1 MHSLRLTCLLVL
13 TRPPLG
19 QIYCAFFFLFF
30 SLTRLRPESCK
41 TRNDLSRPDL
51 IYRGSISEDHRP
63 RRNSSMINHGE
74 RDGQKVSTLDET
86 SIRGDVVARFAID
99 KDEIEQVYSKWILLG
114 SLPRSQSVFQRGY
127 DRIII
132 SKWLPIEADERGK

>member
-1 MHSLRLTCLLVL
+1 MHTLRLTCLLVL

-19 QIYCAFFFLFF
+19 QIYCAFFF

-74 RDGQKVSTLDET
+74 RDG
-86 SIRGDVVARFAID
+86 
-99 KDEIEQVYSKWILLG
+99 
-114 SLPRSQSVFQRGY
+114 
-127 DRIII
+127 
-132 SKWLPIEADERGK
+132 

>member
-41 TRNDLSRPDL
+41 TRNDLGSKDL

-114 SLPRSQSVFQRGY
+114 SLPRSQSVFQRAY

-132 SKWLPIEADERGK
+132 SRWLPIEADERGK